1 MNKLLFKDDETAAK
15 LSEPCTESL
24 SLSEK
29 EIARILGPQTF
40 TGGLDSME
48 TFGENSGFVS

>member
-1 MNKLLFKDDETAAK
+1 MMKLQAN
-15 LSEPCTESL
+15 SL
-24 SLSEK
+24 SPAQRE
-29 EIARILGPQTF
+29 ETARILGPQTF

>member
-1 MNKLLFKDDETAAK
+1 MDKLLFKDDENAAR
-15 LSEPCTESL
+15 LSNSRTESL
-24 SLSEK
+24 RLSEK

-40 TGGLDSME
+40 TGGLESME

>member
-1 MNKLLFKDDETAAK
+1 MNKLLFKGENAAK
-15 LSEPCTESL
+15 LSQPCTD
-24 SLSEK
+24 SEK

-48 TFGENSGFVS
+48 TFGENSGFLS